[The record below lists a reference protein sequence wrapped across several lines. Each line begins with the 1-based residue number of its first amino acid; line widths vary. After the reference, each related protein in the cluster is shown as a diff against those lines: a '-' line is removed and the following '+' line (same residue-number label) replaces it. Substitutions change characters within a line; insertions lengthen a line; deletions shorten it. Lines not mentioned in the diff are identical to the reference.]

1 MRLVEILTFLDR
13 LSIEQRGRRLEQ
25 IEQDILSIAWEN
37 KPYRDISGYQEQ
49 TIKNK
54 ALLLWKYLSQLLNTK
69 VNKRNMREVLES
81 RNFGGIFSPTSDSVT
96 TGERVSAP
104 QGGREALFRGRSI
117 ELFQLRQWIEV
128 DRHKLIFI
136 YGMKGIG
143 KSYVAQKIAEI
154 LSANLDYLVWI
165 PLARPTPLIDVLST
179 IVRRIGAGRSSK
191 LSNDL
196 STAIDKTI
204 GYLQQSRCLLILE
217 NADIVLSK
225 ERQETAEIDRLR
237 EEYSI
242 FFDRLNAVEHKSCC
256 LTILAEKVLELGTDD
271 RQLEIRG
278 LDWESCKII
287 LEKAELRG
295 TSIEWET
302 LVKKYHGNLQYLKSI
317 ASTIQN
323 IFGGSIRKFLDTN
336 ILVYDRIETSIADP
350 IAKLSEQEMSIVIYL
365 ANHRQGITLERLK
378 EVFSAQIEYRDL
390 LKIIDKLTRKY
401 LVELKHDRFVL
412 SDLVAEYTVDRYLDS
427 RIDRGDDAY
436 VSIRIISN

>member
-1 MRLVEILTFLDR
+1 MRFVEILTFIDR

-37 KPYRDISGYQEQ
+37 KLYRDISGYQEQ
-49 TIKNK
+49 TVKNK
-54 ALLLWKYLSQLLNTK
+54 ALSLWKYLSQILNTK
-69 VNKRNMREVLES
+69 VNKRNMREVLAS

-96 TGERVSAP
+96 TGD
-104 QGGREALFRGRSI
+104 REALSRGRSI

-143 KSYVAQKIAEI
+143 KSYVARKIAEI

-165 PLARPTPLIDVLST
+165 PLEKPTPLIDVLS
-179 IVRRIGAGRSSK
+179 IIIRRIGAGRSSK

-217 NADIVLSK
+217 NADAVLGK
-225 ERQETAEIDRLR
+225 GRQGREEIDRLR
-237 EEYSI
+237 SEYSM

-278 LDWESCKII
+278 LDWQSCQTI
-287 LEKAELRG
+287 LEKSELSG
-295 TSIEWET
+295 TSTEWKT
-302 LVKKYHGNLQYLKSI
+302 LVEKYHGNLQYLKSI

-323 IFGGSIRKFLDTN
+323 IFGGSIRKFLDANT
-336 ILVYDRIETSIADP
+336 LVFDRIETSIADP

-365 ANHRQGITLERLK
+365 ANHSQGITLERLK

-401 LVELKHDRFVL
+401 LVELRHDRFVL
-412 SDLVAEYTVDRYLDS
+412 SDLVAEYVVDRYLDS
-427 RIDRGDDAY
+427 RIDRSDA
-436 VSIRIISN
+436 NE